1 MMAPVGNYI
10 NAIGLGVFGL
20 VYDGPNERG
29 WVNYLYVARLW
40 FAIASLFAIV
50 LFTVTFKRSFHDH
63 YSDARNR
70 PTLYIWL
77 ATASVAGPAYL
88 AVADSALA
96 GNSLFFQSLWYIAL
110 FFFTIFGVGW
120 LYNFF
125 QYEKGKQRSF
135 SFFDFLRL
143 ILFLPFC
150 LLCRSSCAYLC
161 FPLGLFP
168 LSLAFPLFLSFSRGF
183 LSYFL

>member
-29 WVNYLYVARLW
+29 WINYLYVARLW
-40 FAIASLFAIV
+40 FAIATLFAIV
-50 LFTVTFKRSFHDH
+50 LFTITFKRSFNDH
-63 YSDARNR
+63 HSDARNR

-88 AVADSALA
+88 AVAGDSFA
-96 GNSLFFQSLWYIAL
+96 GTSLLFQSLWYIAL
-110 FFFTIFGVGW
+110 FLFTIFGVGW

-125 QYEKGKQRSF
+125 QYEKGK
-135 SFFDFLRL
+135 
-143 ILFLPFC
+143 
-150 LLCRSSCAYLC
+150 
-161 FPLGLFP
+161 
-168 LSLAFPLFLSFSRGF
+168 LSLLLLFFLDDCSSSLSCLSVSRRVYFIPF
-183 LSYFL
+183 L